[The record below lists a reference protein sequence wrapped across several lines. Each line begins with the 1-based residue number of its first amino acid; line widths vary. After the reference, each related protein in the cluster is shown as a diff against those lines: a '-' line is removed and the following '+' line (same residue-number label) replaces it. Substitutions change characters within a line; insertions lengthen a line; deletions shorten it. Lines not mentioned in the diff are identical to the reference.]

1 MADFGISSQWSYLL
15 QNLGAWQGS
24 FTQISPDGTIQSDT
38 PSLVTLTGLD
48 DNRTM
53 RQTIQQFS
61 ATGDVIYDRVLE
73 YRSLNRSILLFENG
87 AFSQGSIQFGPFS
100 EFGAELGFIEGD
112 RRLRVVQL
120 FDKTSQLSKVTLIR
134 EHRQQTSRT
143 ESPVLTPDQLV
154 GEWQGESVTLYPD
167 WRDPV
172 RYSTRLSV
180 RQEGNQLHQQISA
193 PGIELA
199 STARVDGSVLRFEQG
214 RYPIQVLLLPNG
226 ASSTTPLTIPRGQS
240 FFLEAGW
247 LQQPNLR
254 QRMIRSYDA
263 QGAWL
268 SLTLVTEQKIS
279 S

>member
-48 DNRTM
+48 DNCTM